1 LIALRLFNDAY
12 LDVQVAWHQMKLEY
26 NHEWTE
32 NTSSE
37 EAILYYCK
45 VSLPLQH
52 LLQSIRKMRTAS
64 SHVKIQTGYHRTRS
78 LGLTV
83 ISLLQI
89 HGVLSAIR
97 DKICTV
103 SRFKYV
109 NHAYV
114 LNIAHSVQ

>member
-1 LIALRLFNDAY
+1 
-12 LDVQVAWHQMKLEY
+12 M
-26 NHEWTE
+26 
-32 NTSSE
+32 
-37 EAILYYCK
+37 YYYK
-45 VSLPLQH
+45 VSLPLEH
-52 LLQSIRKMRTAS
+52 LLQRIRKVRTAI
-64 SHVKIQTGYHRTRS
+64 SHVKIQTVYHRTRS

-109 NHAYV
+109 NHACV
-114 LNIAHSVQ
+114 LNIAH